1 MKSELDIPMPEIPGY
16 VPPRESE
23 KPKSENETSAVS
35 PCPQETTMYN
45 ESLRHR
51 ASHAN
56 LYQLPAWQQN
66 TYTVNMMCAP
76 NPHAPASQVF
86 PNNAGPQIFPNNA
99 MLNNMQLPHHSQVPL
114 NSPVVPSSP
123 PQLSQDF
130 PLQYPFHPQPSFPP
144 PQHLPTV
151 NNQPTFI
158 QAPPPP
164 QKSMAVARV
173 DQYRPGYVG
182 RNWMDAQWLQPEVPK
197 DGGFALIGET
207 LLCPLKVTILILQDI
222 FRKNR

>member
-76 NPHAPASQVF
+76 NPHAPASQLF
-86 PNNAGPQIFPNNA
+86 PNNAIPG
-99 MLNNMQLPHHSQVPL
+99 NMQLPPQHSQVPL
-114 NSPVVPSSP
+114 NPPAASPSP
-123 PQLSQDF
+123 PLLLHTF
-130 PLQYPFHPQPSFPP
+130 PL
-144 PQHLPTV
+144 
-151 NNQPTFI
+151 
-158 QAPPPP
+158 
-164 QKSMAVARV
+164 
-173 DQYRPGYVG
+173 
-182 RNWMDAQWLQPEVPK
+182 
-197 DGGFALIGET
+197 
-207 LLCPLKVTILILQDI
+207 
-222 FRKNR
+222 